1 MALTANESNILK
13 LVAGLFNGAP
23 GKNIGTDLSSIVAA
37 GTSLSELA
45 DILVGTLEFQG
56 IVPAGQAAQADFL
69 LTNFGFDPAATDDA
83 TTVAKAF
90 VNDNFEL
97 GLGQLAYLAVE
108 FLNTTTDPLFADAA
122 ALLNNK
128 ALVAEVHAE
137 NVDAI
142 ADVAAGQAAFV
153 GVTASGPTTPEDA
166 LTLLED
172 NGVVVPDPG
181 QTGETFTLTINQD
194 TISGTADNDTFNA
207 GAVQD
212 FTGKLIDTLQDVDTI
227 NGGEGTD
234 TLNVT
239 LVGTAGTVTPVLQS
253 VENVNTRFTTAD
265 NKVLDLSASTGVD
278 NITVANSTKTGVVS
292 SVGDAALAVKNQN
305 VAVSF
310 DKSTATTLN
319 LALDTVGVVSATA
332 ATQVAVD
339 LGASVASKA
348 TSLNITTN
356 ASNVEVKDTTGANVA
371 TAATIAATGE
381 NELVLTDGAALASL
395 TVTGTGSVD
404 VSGVDLVKVDTL
416 TVGDGG
422 ITFDTGDSTATTFS
436 ATTGAGKDTL
446 TVDGANVKTIS
457 TGAGDDSVTTATAA
471 LAATASINL
480 GAGDDTLTLHAASA
494 AGATLTGGDDKDTL
508 AVAAVD
514 FVTISGYGA
523 TDLAK
528 ITGFEVLSLTD
539 AAVLDTTAIDLS
551 KIDGLTGFQ
560 SKGVDNGGTATV
572 SNVGANADIIFKG
585 DLATNDGALTVSLK
599 DATGSS
605 DAVNLTIDTAIT
617 QDNDGTVDTTAAT
630 VTTTIAGVETINVNS
645 TGTLSAAVT
654 AGSKTDIAANT
665 LALTDTSLTTL
676 NVTGDQAL
684 SFTSGAAM
692 VKLATIDASAA
703 TAGLTFSGVAAD
715 MTTPTTSVAMTIKG
729 SATAENALTG
739 SGHADTITGGSAR
752 DVIIGGKGG
761 DTITGNGGND
771 KFSFAA
777 GDSSIGTGKFDTIT
791 DFVANTKGVGTDGAL
806 TAVGAT
812 GVDVAD
818 LTGDVLSFGKFGT
831 GAGGV
836 VVDVLGSGADAT
848 TFLATN
854 AGTANAVIAAL
865 DSSASNLYV
874 DNTGDGVADFFI
886 HLNGVT
892 TIDTGAFEL
901 V

>member
-395 TVTGTGSVD
+395 TVTGAGSVD
-404 VSGVDLVKVDTL
+404 VSGVGLVKVDTL

-422 ITFDTGDSTATTFS
+422 ITFNTGDSTATTFS

-508 AVAAVD
+508 AVAAAD

-539 AAVLDTTAIDLS
+539 AAVGNGASIDLS

-560 SKGVDNGGTATV
+560 SKGVDTGGAATV

-585 DLATNDGALTVSLK
+585 DLSTNDGTLTVSLK

-617 QDNDGTVDTTAAT
+617 QNNDGTVDTTAAT

-645 TGTLSAAVT
+645 TGTLSTAVT
-654 AGSKTDIAANT
+654 TGSKTDIAANT
-665 LALTDTSLTTL
+665 LALTDTLLTTL
-676 NVTGDQAL
+676 NVTGDQA
-684 SFTSGAAM
+684 FIFNTADAQT
-692 VKLATIDASAA
+692 KLATIDASAL
-703 TAGLTFSGVAAD
+703 TAGATISAAATTTATNAALTITGSATEANTLTGSSNAD
-715 MTTPTTSVAMTIKG
+715 TIVGGANTDTIKG
-729 SATAENALTG
+729 GAGADALTG
-739 SGHADTITGGSAR
+739 GA
-752 DVIIGGKGG
+752 
-761 DTITGNGGND
+761 GND
-771 KFSFAA
+771 TFVYGAA
-777 GDSSIGTGKFDTIT
+777 AESTLINLDVIT
-791 DFVANTKGVGTDGAL
+791 DFQANTKGKGADGAV
-806 TAVGAT
+806 TDAGAA
-812 GVDVAD
+812 GFAD
-818 LTGDVLSFGKFGT
+818 RDGDVIDLSAFV
-831 GAGGV
+831 AGPITNKI
-836 VVDVLGSGADAT
+836 DVSVQANSSDAQTFLQNLGDAT
-848 TFLATN
+848 TDTL
-854 AGTANAVIAAL
+854 GVAL
-865 DSSASNLYV
+865 DSSTGRLFV
-874 DNTGDGVADFFI
+874 DVNSDGTVDSI
-886 HLNGVT
+886 IQLTGVT
-892 TIDTGAFEL
+892 TIDEAAFAIS
-901 V
+901 